1 MSNAFHR
8 PSPVALEAQ
17 GRQALKTRLRQR
29 CFELRLDLDRVFHD
43 SKQGE
48 SLIAPAQFYKTLAAH
63 GIALDDDEKK
73 LLAHLTTPSG
83 LVSLD
88 AFLDFVDIHAP
99 DDHVDPELAFA
110 ALPQPFRMLDK
121 LLHDD
126 ILDRAW
132 GIISSSIKFKL
143 EQGQL
148 SAEDRSEDAAKSR
161 LCRPIVTI
169 PLKTAPSA
177 ALQWPIAITSDREM
191 LALVH
196 EATLLELLDSTA
208 AQTTLQKTPV
218 FPAGYQ
224 IPCLSRFQT
233 MQRGPVK
240 ATFFV
245 VGGWKLPPTAIENQG
260 ETPPPPPVSDVFESL
275 IHVYSTDG
283 TSLALRCTLS
293 SKDRVIALTLA
304 EDAAFL
310 AVQFENGVV
319 SVFDTT
325 CLVAEMDATPPPA
338 TFVLDATKLCLSV
351 DAATVFRIWSPPKPV
366 AVDVPPPTKADKPKA
381 GKAKEPVEEAAAA
394 APPQP
399 LVYPFYLFLAFLTA
413 KTSPEQS
420 VTTTGI
426 ILASQHK
433 MLQFHLTTASS
444 GRPNDAVKD
453 KEPSPVPP
461 SPSPHSTLLLPAV
474 LTSAALDLTASLVIL
489 GLKNGTI
496 FAWNSR
502 LGVEHGGLGCHSAP
516 VVSMALFKDEFLL
529 SLSADNEV
537 HFYDLRA
544 RADMQS
550 STLSTGSGKRS
561 LMRVRRGANSAFV
574 SVHTLYD
581 MPLAFVGQEDGSI
594 LVFDCRTADVIG
606 TIDGRNEFRGSEVAL
621 PFGSCWT
628 ILGDE
633 LYLPKTSTADSA
645 ILLQHFTAASI
656 VQTCLP
662 ASGLNWRTSFLE
674 RTSTPQAPQS
684 SGSSKPSPPSTSNHL
699 ARLRRPSSS
708 ASSLASLAAS
718 LSPSLSTAS
727 GSSLASF
734 KGETVAAPPRI
745 MCCNVHLSTPPE
757 LKTLR
762 SIYNHVLSKH
772 NAMASERDARM
783 AKRRSDVLKT
793 LNAIWQ

>member
-17 GRQALKTRLRQR
+17 GRQALKTRLRYI
-29 CFELRLDLDRVFHD
+29 LL
-43 SKQGE
+43 S
-48 SLIAPAQFYKTLAAH
+48 IALPSCR
-63 GIALDDDEKK
+63 IALDDDEKK

-233 MQRGPVK
+233 MQRGALDSVSLYLCSCHGLGPVK

-502 LGVEHGGLGCHSAP
+502 LGVEHGGTLNCRGHAAP

-662 ASGLNWRTSFLE
+662 ASVRV
-674 RTSTPQAPQS
+674 P
-684 SGSSKPSPPSTSNHL
+684 
-699 ARLRRPSSS
+699 
-708 ASSLASLAAS
+708 
-718 LSPSLSTAS
+718 
-727 GSSLASF
+727 
-734 KGETVAAPPRI
+734 
-745 MCCNVHLSTPPE
+745 
-757 LKTLR
+757 
-762 SIYNHVLSKH
+762 
-772 NAMASERDARM
+772 
-783 AKRRSDVLKT
+783 
-793 LNAIWQ
+793 

>member
-1 MSNAFHR
+1 MSDTLDR
-8 PSPVALEAQ
+8 PSQVALEAQ

-48 SLIAPAQFYKTLAAH
+48 SLIAPAQFYKALAAH

-73 LLAHLTTPSG
+73 LLVHFTSPSG

-99 DDHVDPELAFA
+99 DDHVDPELTFA

-161 LCRPIVTI
+161 LCRPMETT
-169 PLKTAPSA
+169 PLKTTPSA
-177 ALQWPIAITSDREM
+177 ALEWPIAITSDREM

-196 EATLLELLDSTA
+196 EATLLELLDSA
-208 AQTTLQKTPV
+208 RAQTTLQKSPV

-224 IPCLSRFQT
+224 IRCLSRFQT
-233 MQRGPVK
+233 MQRGQVK

-245 VGGWKLPPTAIENQG
+245 VGGWKLAPTAIENQV
-260 ETPPPPPVSDVFESL
+260 ETPPPPVSDVFESL

-283 TSLALRCTLS
+283 TSLALRCTHA

-325 CLVAEMDATPPPA
+325 FLVAEIDATPPPA
-338 TFVLDATKLCLSV
+338 TFVLDAAKLCLSV

-366 AVDVPPPTKADKPKA
+366 AVDVPSAPPTKADKPKA
-381 GKAKEPVEEAAAA
+381 GKAKEPVEEAGA
-394 APPQP
+394 APPRQP
-399 LVYPFYLFLAFLTA
+399 VVYPFYLFLAFLTA

-433 MLQFHLTTASS
+433 MLQYRLTAASS
-444 GRPNDAVKD
+444 GRPNDAAKD
-453 KEPSPVPP
+453 REPSPVPP
-461 SPSPHSTLLLPAV
+461 SPQSTLLLPAV

-496 FAWNSR
+496 MAWNSR

-516 VVSMALFKDEFLL
+516 VVSLALFKNEFLL
-529 SLSADNEV
+529 SLSADNQV

-544 RADMQS
+544 RSDMQS
-550 STLSTGSGKRS
+550 STLSTCSGKRS

-581 MPLAFVGQEDGSI
+581 MPLV
-594 LVFDCRTADVIG
+594 
-606 TIDGRNEFRGSEVAL
+606 
-621 PFGSCWT
+621 
-628 ILGDE
+628 
-633 LYLPKTSTADSA
+633 
-645 ILLQHFTAASI
+645 
-656 VQTCLP
+656 
-662 ASGLNWRTSFLE
+662 
-674 RTSTPQAPQS
+674 
-684 SGSSKPSPPSTSNHL
+684 
-699 ARLRRPSSS
+699 
-708 ASSLASLAAS
+708 
-718 LSPSLSTAS
+718 LSPLQ
-727 GSSLASF
+727 
-734 KGETVAAPPRI
+734 
-745 MCCNVHLSTPPE
+745 
-757 LKTLR
+757 LKL
-762 SIYNHVLSKH
+762 Y
-772 NAMASERDARM
+772 
-783 AKRRSDVLKT
+783 
-793 LNAIWQ
+793 